1 MLNPQDKATWKAFFA
16 VADAFHEL
24 APWQWME
31 DRHIFRV
38 HSSRA
43 GQDYY
48 CSILGNGGEVFGLN
62 MYPGEAG
69 LASLLAL
76 YEGVNEGSEVP
87 PLAIYDQECYRLDF
101 TETMYLSE
109 EDHALYA
116 QLDRQLG
123 TGDQLHVTLRHSRPG
138 LVPTLPLAD
147 QVTIA
152 TEVIVEALEVA
163 KNYENQV
170 ATLDQLADMNS
181 LPARQLDADGQ
192 AVIEYLKMPEVEL
205 LWDTAPLPTLTARS
219 IAQLPVKDQIDVLV
233 VLHLPGQMVQE
244 APDQDAYFPLTLLWV
259 NSTDGSIEGF
269 DLAHPQ
275 EMKRDLLQRV
285 ATRFSEQGF
294 RPNQLAVND
303 VLVAKAVEDFC
314 KSLEI
319 TLLITPPELINELYM
334 TMMQLSGQMEDPG
347 PDGPLG

>member
-1 MLNPQDKATWKAFFA
+1 MLNPSDKATWKSFFA

-24 APWQWME
+24 APWRWME

-38 HSSRA
+38 HSPLA

-62 MYPGEAG
+62 MYPGDTG

-76 YEGVNEGSEVP
+76 YEGVSEGSEVP
-87 PLAIYDQECYRLDF
+87 PLAIYDQECFRLDL
-101 TETMYLSE
+101 TEATYLGEEERTLYEHTERPLGSE
-109 EDHALYA
+109 E
-116 QLDRQLG
+116 
-123 TGDQLHVTLRHSRPG
+123 QLHATLRLSRPG
-138 LVPTLPLAD
+138 LIPILPSPAD
-147 QVTIA
+147 VAIA
-152 TEVIVEALEVA
+152 TEVVVAALEVA

-170 ATLDQLADMNS
+170 ATLNQLADTNS
-181 LPARQLDADGQ
+181 LPARQLDSDGQ
-192 AVIEYLKMPEVEL
+192 AVIEYVNMPEVEL
-205 LWDTAPLPTLTARS
+205 LWDTATLPELTARS

-233 VLHLPGQMVQE
+233 ILHMPGQMVQE
-244 APDQDAYFPLTLLWV
+244 SPEEDAYFPLTLLWV

-275 EMKRDLLQRV
+275 DMKADLLSRL
-285 ATRFSEQGF
+285 ATKFSEQGF

-303 VLVAKAVEDFC
+303 VLVAKAVEGLC

-334 TMMQLSGQMEDPG
+334 TMMQLSGQMEEPD
-347 PDGPLG
+347 PDGPQG